1 MAEVAFVGEADADE
15 GEGQVV
21 FLRRGMRVTWPQP
34 RQVMATWGSLR
45 WRMRVRLLA
54 PGTRKELQ
62 LRQTLL
68 RRSLGR
74 WVRFRVPIL
83 RARSMY
89 RWARWGSVGY
99 VDSACLKRVR
109 MRSSGILVLG
119 GICVGLFSG
128 FVWWGEV
135 YKSMEGYGLL
145 ERGGAA
151 RLARGAHNPEVGSS
165 NLPPATI
172 SVVKVAAYSGFSGVH
187 CSV

>member
-1 MAEVAFVGEADADE
+1 M
-15 GEGQVV
+15 
-21 FLRRGMRVTWPQP
+21 WPQA

-54 PGTRKELQ
+54 PGTRKALQ

-68 RRSLGR
+68 RRSRGR
-74 WVRFRVPIL
+74 WMRLRVPIFL
-83 RARSMY
+83 ARSMY

-99 VDSACLKRVR
+99 VDSACLNRVR

-128 FVWWGEV
+128 FVWWGDV
-135 YKSMEGYGLL
+135 YKSIVGYVLV

-151 RLARGAHNPEVGSS
+151 RLARGAHNPKVGSS

-172 SVVKVAAYSGFSGVH
+172 SVMKVTAYSGFSGGSLFRVNV
-187 CSV
+187 CGFWVEGFIVSCLVRLGVE

>member
-1 MAEVAFVGEADADE
+1 
-15 GEGQVV
+15 
-21 FLRRGMRVTWPQP
+21 MR
-34 RQVMATWGSLR
+34 L
-45 WRMRVRLLA
+45 
-54 PGTRKELQ
+54 
-62 LRQTLL
+62 
-68 RRSLGR
+68 
-74 WVRFRVPIL
+74 RVPIL

-99 VDSACLKRVR
+99 VVSACLNRVR

-128 FVWWGEV
+128 FGWGGDV
-135 YKSMEGYGLL
+135 YKSMEWYVLV

-172 SVVKVAAYSGFSGVH
+172 LVCGFPGGGGVVFRH
-187 CSV
+187 RRWWCSLRFLGGCLLFFLV